1 MGARTIISLKKEET
15 AALIERVK
23 TLLCEHGYRVF
34 NLSSRR
40 VRRHGDC
47 LLVLR
52 QDATKKEEVAKAILL
67 QVTDVGRVSIRPFGG
82 VTHTASLKIFFAQF
96 KGLEHLYHGVPVPL
110 SAPRWWEM
118 MTETHR
124 KEWKRHYGSTYG
136 SSA

>member
-1 MGARTIISLKKEET
+1 MGAKTIVSLKKEET
-15 AALIERVK
+15 AALVERAR

-47 LLVLR
+47 LLVRR
-52 QDATKKEEVAKAILL
+52 QDVTTEEEVAKAILL

-82 VTHTASLKIFFAQF
+82 TTHTASLKILFAQF
-96 KGLEHLYHGVPVPL
+96 KGLEHLYYGLPVPL

-118 MTETHR
+118 MTKKHREEWETHY
-124 KEWKRHYGSTYG
+124 HSTYG
-136 SSA
+136 GSE